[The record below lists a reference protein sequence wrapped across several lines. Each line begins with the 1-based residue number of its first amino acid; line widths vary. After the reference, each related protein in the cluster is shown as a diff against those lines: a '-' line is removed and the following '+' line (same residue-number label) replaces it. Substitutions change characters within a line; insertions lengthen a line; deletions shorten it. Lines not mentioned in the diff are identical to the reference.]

1 MLHCDSKILERARWS
16 LMRLADE
23 AGTGGGGADPEDDNA
38 DQQAGGEGDDDPGDN
53 AESPDKDQITMTQA
67 KLDALLKRQ
76 YRKGMRAAKTA
87 DKQDD
92 SSGDDKAAEELA
104 EKLAAANDRLLRGTI
119 KDLGGDLLTPNGI
132 KAAAKL
138 TDFADCFDDRGE
150 LDEEAVKDRLE
161 ELVKDYPEFARPKKD
176 QDAAPGKGQSWG
188 TRHKVAAEADDGITA
203 AFKRLNPD
211 IKI

>member
-23 AGTGGGGADPEDDNA
+23 AGIGGGGADPEDDNA

-76 YRKGMRAAKTA
+76 YRKGMRAAKA
-87 DKQDD
+87 PDKQTED
-92 SSGDDKAAEELA
+92 GEDDKAAKELA

-138 TDFADCFDDRGE
+138 TDFADCFDDAGE

-161 ELVKDYPEFARPKKD
+161 ELAKDYPEFARPKKD
-176 QDAAPGKGQSWG
+176 QDTAQGKTQSWG

-211 IKI
+211 LKI

>member
-1 MLHCDSKILERARWS
+1 MLHNDSAIWDRARWG

-23 AGTGGGGADPEDDNA
+23 AGSGGGGDSAEDGNA
-38 DQQAGGEGDDDPGDN
+38 DQQDGGEGDDDPGDD
-53 AESPDKDQITMTQA
+53 AKSPDETRVTMTQA

-76 YRKGMRAAKTA
+76 YRKGMRAAKA
-87 DKQDD
+87 PDKQAED
-92 SSGDDKAAEELA
+92 GEADKAAKDLA
-104 EKLAAANDRLLRGTI
+104 AKLATANDRLLRGTI

-138 TDFADCFDDRGE
+138 TNFADCFGDDGD

-161 ELVKDYPEFARPKKD
+161 ELAKEYPELAKARKD
-176 QDAAPGKGQSWG
+176 QDAAPSKGQSWG
-188 TRHKVAAEADDGITA
+188 ARHKAAADADDGITA

-211 IKI
+211 LKI